1 MNKVSLAVAALGVT
15 LVAATISPPQGIRIF
30 TQTPP
35 PNAVP
40 IRALG
45 RSHLSLV
52 ADLFWI
58 RAIGVSVNMK
68 VPADALALVTWCDFV
83 TDLDPQFIYP
93 YLFGGLLGPM
103 SSSAGNHN
111 TAESAALLRKG
122 MQHIPGDHRLP
133 LYLSFNQ
140 LYIEHDVK
148 AAADTLRQGARAPG
162 APVYMAQLATRLLAQ
177 ANDFDAA
184 SAFAQELAQSSDD
197 PQERELFE
205 RRRLEIER
213 DRMLSGLQAAVDR
226 FRAQRGTWPASLM
239 QLLSEGFLREL
250 PSDPLGG
257 EFSLRDDGTVVAP
270 SGERLRAYI
279 KEGTP

>member
-35 PNAVP
+35 PNVLP

-52 ADLFWI
+52 SDLFWI
-58 RAIGVSVNMK
+58 RTIGVSVNLK
-68 VPADALALVTWCDFV
+68 VPADALALVSWCDFV
-83 TDLDPQFIYP
+83 TDLDPTFLYP

-103 SSSAGNHN
+103 PSASGNHN
-111 TAESAALLRKG
+111 TAEAAALLRKG
-122 MQHIPGDHRLP
+122 MQHIPSDHRLP

-148 AAADTLRQGARAPG
+148 AAAETLRQGARAPG
-162 APVYMAQLATRLLAQ
+162 APMYMAQLATRLLAQ

-184 SAFAQELAQSSDD
+184 SAFAEELAQSSDD
-197 PQERELFE
+197 PREREIFE

-213 DRMLSGLQAAVDR
+213 DRILHGLQSAVDR
-226 FRAQRGTWPASLM
+226 YRAQRGFLPATLV
-239 QLLSEGFLREL
+239 QLLSEGVLTEL
-250 PSDPLGG
+250 PPDPLGG
-257 EFSLRDDGTVVAP
+257 EFQLREDGTVVAP
-270 SGERLRAYI
+270 SGERLHAYI